1 VSDEPPPGTPT
12 ATGAGAAAEAGAAAG
27 TGAAGS
33 AADVAA
39 ERAGELAALGQVRS
53 DLDDVD
59 RALARLDAGTYGTC
73 EVCGAALPDEELA
86 ARPAARLC
94 AEHGPPVAD
103 PS

>member
-1 VSDEPPPGTPT
+1 VEDEQEPPAPDP
-12 ATGAGAAAEAGAAAG
+12 EV
-27 TGAAGS
+27 
-33 AADVAA
+33 AADRRATAA
-39 ERAGELAALGQVRS
+39 ERARELAVAERAQS
-53 DLDDVD
+53 ALDDVD

>member
-1 VSDEPPPGTPT
+1 VDDEQDPPAPDP
-12 ATGAGAAAEAGAAAG
+12 EV
-27 TGAAGS
+27 
-33 AADVAA
+33 AADRQATAA
-39 ERAGELAALGQVRS
+39 ERARELAVAERVQAA
-53 DLDDVD
+53 LDDVD

-73 EVCGAALPDEELA
+73 EVCGAALPDEALA